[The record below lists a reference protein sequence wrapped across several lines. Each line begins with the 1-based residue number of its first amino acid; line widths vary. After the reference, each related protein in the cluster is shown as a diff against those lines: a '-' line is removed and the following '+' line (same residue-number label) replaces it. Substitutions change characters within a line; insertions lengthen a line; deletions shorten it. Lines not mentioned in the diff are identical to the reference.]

1 MSEVL
6 LYDESVAWSGAVV
19 GELRKGGGGAH
30 TALENKC
37 VLVMSW

>member
-19 GELRKGGGGAH
+19 GELRKGGG
-30 TALENKC
+30 ALTR
-37 VLVMSW
+37 SHRADS